1 MLFTRVST
9 QSAASR
15 LRRPRPFALGLLF
28 TILTTA
34 AAVAVPQ
41 APPPPDDPVG
51 ALQEILK
58 AAPAQDLDA
67 RLQKMNKLIDQMELD
82 QLSRALLLQDWPSQ
96 AFVSSEVQDKRL
108 ANDENARKRVAQRFV
123 QKAQDAIKAVRA
135 APQQTEPAL
144 RSASWLA
151 KAATANLIGE
161 TAAAARK
168 LDRLAQIGSS
178 GSLRTGSAAPKIHVG
193 YLAELLKDL
202 TPDLVEL
209 AKQRDA
215 NAAAANEEAR
225 RSAARALGQ
234 IEPLEPA
241 KVVGT
246 LAQLMDDAKNPLDL
260 RVTAA
265 NALVNLS
272 GVASEEMQSS
282 LGLQEGVQSRF
293 VDYTE
298 LVWKAVLQKGLAPS
312 QPVEIRRACLHAFAR
327 ITLEMLDISVIPE
340 KNFATF
346 RSDSDDAAIAL
357 QEENKYYHRLAGV
370 FDMFQK
376 NAAPLAAAVEDP
388 DPEARQTAISILSD
402 LAVIRQRLKNLA
414 AGETPAEP
422 SVAPT
427 PTEPT
432 DPTGKRVKPQAAR
445 FAGAALILA
454 AADEPIPPK
463 KKSEKGK
470 SEQEAFDS
478 LSHGL
483 EKTVAALKQQLTAPD
498 VASRRAAMDVLESLG
513 EGSFSAVDA
522 ITEALR
528 DPDIFVRWAAARTLG
543 ELTKTE
549 TAKKKFSSDQAEAAV
564 LGTTD
569 LLRDQDLGVRL
580 AAATALE
587 RFGPRAR
594 SAAPTLTRMLNHSQ
608 TVAALNL
615 VPNQRTEP
623 ELVTGDP
630 TVRITAFRALEAI
643 GGEEL
648 QRALPEAVIALN
660 DHSVQVRQAAADT
673 IGRAGP
679 KATEAYRD
687 ELVRALGKALE
698 DPEGDVRR
706 SVSGALLR
714 LMPPKS
720 K

>member
-9 QSAASR
+9 RGAASR

-28 TILTTA
+28 TVLTTA
-34 AAVAVPQ
+34 AAVAVPE

-58 AAPAQDLDA
+58 GESGQDLDA
-67 RLQKMNKLIDQMELD
+67 RLQKMTKLIDQMELD

-96 AFVSSEVQDKRL
+96 AIVPSDVPDKRL
-108 ANDENARKRVAQRFV
+108 TNDENARKRVAQRFV

-144 RSASWLA
+144 RSASWLS

-168 LDRLAQIGSS
+168 LDRLAQIGVSS
-178 GSLRTGSAAPKIHVG
+178 PIRSGLATPKIHVG

-209 AKQRDA
+209 AKRRDA
-215 NAAAANEEAR
+215 NATVANEEAR
-225 RSAARALGQ
+225 KSAARALGQ

-241 KVVGT
+241 KVIDT
-246 LAQLMDDAKNPLDL
+246 LAELMNDAKNPLDL
-260 RVTAA
+260 RVTASHS
-265 NALVNLS
+265 LVNLS
-272 GVASEEMQSS
+272 TVASEEMQSS
-282 LGLQEGVQSRF
+282 LGLQEGVQNRF
-293 VDYTE
+293 VDYSD
-298 LVWKAVLQKGLAPS
+298 LIWKAVLQKGLAPG

-340 KNFATF
+340 KNFPPL
-346 RSDSDDAAIAL
+346 RSDDATFIL
-357 QEENKYYHRLAGV
+357 QEENKLNGYYHRLAGV

-376 NAAPLAAAVEDP
+376 NAAPLAAAVQDP

-402 LAVIRQRLKNLA
+402 LAIIRQRLRSLA
-414 AGETPAEP
+414 AGEALPLP
-422 SVAPT
+422 SVAPA
-427 PTEPT
+427 PTGPAA
-432 DPTGKRVKPQAAR
+432 PTGKFTKPQAAR

-454 AADEPIPPK
+454 MADEPIPAK
-463 KKSEKGK
+463 EK
-470 SEQEAFDS
+470 SEQQAFDS
-478 LSHGL
+478 LAQGL
-483 EKTVAALKQQLTAPD
+483 EKTVTALKQQLTAPD
-498 VASRRAAMDVLESLG
+498 VATRRATMDVLESLG

-522 ITEALR
+522 ITQALR

-543 ELTKTE
+543 ELTKME
-549 TAKKKFSSDQAEAAV
+549 TDKKKFSPDQAEAAV

-569 LLRDQDLGVRL
+569 LLRDQDIGVRL

-594 SAAPTLTRMLNHSQ
+594 SAAPTLTRMLNNSQ
-608 TVAALNL
+608 TAAALNL
-615 VPNQRTEP
+615 VPNPRTEP

-673 IGRAGP
+673 IGRAGT
-679 KATEAYRD
+679 KAPEAYRD
-687 ELVRALGKALE
+687 ELVRDLGKALE

-714 LMPPKS
+714 LMPPKG